1 MRHSMSVL
9 LTLILGF
16 ILSGSNPAWAQAQA
30 TPPAAAEQP
39 AAQPAE
45 EDDDAK
51 LRPLDPDFT
60 VVNLPTTLPLP
71 MGAGNFHLTH
81 RFVGVNWR
89 QDDFRTIAENLF
101 GFDGPAVIQLEYR
114 IAVMK
119 HLEAVV
125 ARTNFGRTI
134 QFSAKLDL
142 FSQSTSNP
150 VGSPGVVITPASP
163 TGRRPGPFGLSAIV
177 SVEGQNNF
185 RPTNTSGTDVG
196 YTPAIGVALSRTLGT
211 VASVYVDP
219 IFAHNTQLVGAA
231 DRRNTFYIGLGARVR
246 IAPSTFVVGEV
257 SPRVSG
263 YKQGDAEMAFALE
276 KRVGGHVFSLVV
288 ANTQATTYG
297 QIAAG
302 ANPETLYI
310 GFNLARKFY

>member
-1 MRHSMSVL
+1 VTRHSISAL
-9 LTLILGF
+9 LPLILGF
-16 ILSGSNPAWAQAQA
+16 ILFSSNPAWAQAQ
-30 TPPAAAEQP
+30 TIPPPDSAQP
-39 AAQPAE
+39 AAPPAE

-71 MGAGNFHLTH
+71 LGAAGNFHLTH
-81 RFVGVNWR
+81 RFVGINWR
-89 QDDFRTIAENLF
+89 QDDFSTIASNLF

-134 QFSAKLDL
+134 QFSAKYDAIHEG
-142 FSQSTSNP
+142 
-150 VGSPGVVITPASP
+150 GSH
-163 TGRRPGPFGLSAIV
+163 PFGLSGIV
-177 SVEGQNNF
+177 SVEGENNF
-185 RPTNTSGTDVG
+185 HSVNTSGTDIG
-196 YTPAIGVALSRTLGT
+196 YAPAIGVALSRTLGT

-219 IFAHNTQLVGAA
+219 IFVHNTQPIGGGAEKL
-231 DRRNTFYIGLGARVR
+231 NTFYVGLGARVR

-276 KRVGGHVFSLVV
+276 KRVGGHVFSLVLV
-288 ANTQATTYG
+288 NTQATTYA
-297 QIAAG
+297 QLARG
-302 ANPETLYI
+302 ASPGTLYI

>member
-1 MRHSMSVL
+1 MTRYSTAL
-9 LTLILGF
+9 FIAAFGLFLI
-16 ILSGSNPAWAQAQA
+16 GSTPSRAHAQTPAAPPADAATQPPDAA
-30 TPPAAAEQP
+30 TPPADT
-39 AAQPAE
+39 
-45 EDDDAK
+45 DDDAR

-71 MGAGNFHLTH
+71 THAAGNFHLTH

-89 QDDFRTIAENLF
+89 QDDFSTIASNAF

-119 HLEAVV
+119 HLEAIV

-134 QFSAKLDL
+134 QFSGKYDA
-142 FSQSTSNP
+142 FHE
-150 VGSPGVVITPASP
+150 GAGH
-163 TGRRPGPFGLSAIV
+163 PFGLSGIL

-185 RPTNTSGTDVG
+185 HQTNTSGFDIG
-196 YTPAIGVALSRTLGT
+196 YTPAVGVALSRTLGN

-219 IFAHNTQLVGAA
+219 IFVHNTRDSGESERL
-231 DRRNTFYIGLGARVR
+231 NTFYVGVGARVKIR
-246 IAPSTFVVGEV
+246 PDTFVVGEV
-257 SPRVSG
+257 SPRLGG
-263 YKQGDAEMAFALE
+263 YKPGDAEVAFSLE
-276 KRVGGHVFSLVV
+276 KRVGGHVFSLVL
-288 ANTQATTYG
+288 ANTQATTFG
-297 QIAAG
+297 QLARG

>member
-1 MRHSMSVL
+1 VTRHSFSVL
-9 LTLILGF
+9 LALVLGF
-16 ILSGSNPAWAQAQA
+16 ILYDTTAARAQAQT
-30 TPPAAAEQP
+30 TPQADAARA
-39 AAQPAE
+39 AAQPPE
-45 EDDDAK
+45 DDDDAK

-89 QDDFRTIAENLF
+89 RDDFSTIASNLF
-101 GFDGPAVIQLEYR
+101 GFDGPAIIQLEYR

-119 HLEAVV
+119 HLEAVI
-125 ARTNFGRTI
+125 ARTNFDRTI
-134 QFSAKLDL
+134 QFSAKYDAIHE
-142 FSQSTSNP
+142 
-150 VGSPGVVITPASP
+150 GASH
-163 TGRRPGPFGLSAIV
+163 PFGFSGIV

-185 RPTNTSGTDVG
+185 HSTNTSGDDIG
-196 YTPAIGVALSRTLGT
+196 YTPAIGVALSKTLGK

-219 IFAHNTQLVGAA
+219 IFAHNTQPIGGGAEK
-231 DRRNTFYIGLGARVR
+231 RNTFYVGLGARVR

-257 SPRVSG
+257 SPRLGG

-297 QIAAG
+297 QLARG

>member
-1 MRHSMSVL
+1 M
-9 LTLILGF
+9 
-16 ILSGSNPAWAQAQA
+16 
-30 TPPAAAEQP
+30 E
-39 AAQPAE
+39 
-45 EDDDAK
+45 
-51 LRPLDPDFT
+51 PDFT

-71 MGAGNFHLTH
+71 MGAAGNFHLTH

-89 QDDFRTIAENLF
+89 QDDFSTIASNAF

-114 IAVMK
+114 IAVMR

-134 QFSAKLDL
+134 QFSGKYDA
-142 FSQSTSNP
+142 FHE
-150 VGSPGVVITPASP
+150 GASH
-163 TGRRPGPFGLSAIV
+163 PFGLSAIV
-177 SVEGQNNF
+177 SVEGENNF
-185 RPTNTSGTDVG
+185 RPTNTSGTDIG
-196 YTPAIGVALSRTLGT
+196 YTPAFGAVVSRTLGK
-211 VASVYVDP
+211 VAAVYVDP
-219 IFAHNTQLVGAA
+219 IFAHNTQPIGDP
-231 DRRNTFYIGLGARVR
+231 DRVKTFYVGLGARVKIR
-246 IAPSTFVVGEV
+246 PDTYVVGEV

-263 YKQGDAEMAFALE
+263 YKQGDAELAFALE

-297 QIAAG
+297 QLARG